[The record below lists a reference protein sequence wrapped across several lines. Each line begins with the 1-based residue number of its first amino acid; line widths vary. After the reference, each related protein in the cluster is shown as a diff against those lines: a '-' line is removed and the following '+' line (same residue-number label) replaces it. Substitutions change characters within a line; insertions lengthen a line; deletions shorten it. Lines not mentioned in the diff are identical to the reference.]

1 MIREGACGL
10 RGQSK
15 FGVTN
20 FISFPRKRVRSSPCV
35 FILLSILL
43 ITNAVL
49 PRESLDP
56 TGAGPLEF
64 LVSQVVVMAKSLLA
78 KAGGT
83 NDAGVIPGLGRSPG
97 KGMTTHSIILA
108 CRIPWA
114 EEPGGYSP
122 WGCKESD
129 TTEHRQTLF
138 RYKYFEV
145 IHSIFR
151 LFMAQCCHLF
161 MVIYVWFLLFFFLL
175 NLCGLFQ
182 RQCGGDSYFSS
193 HLGTIQ
199 KSFPSIS

>member
-97 KGMTTHSIILA
+97 KGLTTHTIILA

-114 EEPGGYSP
+114 EEPGVYSP

-151 LFMAQCCHLF
+151 LFMMPVLSFIYGHLCVVSF
-161 MVIYVWFLLFFFLL
+161 ILFPFKSVWSVSETVWGRFIL
-175 NLCGLFQ
+175 
-182 RQCGGDSYFSS
+182 
-193 HLGTIQ
+193 
-199 KSFPSIS
+199 

>member
-97 KGMTTHSIILA
+97 KGMITYSIILA
-108 CRIPWA
+108 WRVHGQRGLVGTVHGA
-114 EEPGGYSP
+114 AKSQTQL
-122 WGCKESD
+122 S
-129 TTEHRQTLF
+129 TERPSLVTSTL
-138 RYKYFEV
+138 K
-145 IHSIFR
+145 
-151 LFMAQCCHLF
+151 LFIVF
-161 MVIYVWFLLFFFLL
+161 SGFL
-175 NLCGLFQ
+175 
-182 RQCGGDSYFSS
+182 
-193 HLGTIQ
+193 
-199 KSFPSIS
+199 